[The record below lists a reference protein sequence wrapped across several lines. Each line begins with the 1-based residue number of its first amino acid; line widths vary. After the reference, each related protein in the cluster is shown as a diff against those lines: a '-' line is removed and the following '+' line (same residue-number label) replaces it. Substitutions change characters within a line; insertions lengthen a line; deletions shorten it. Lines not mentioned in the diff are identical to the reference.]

1 MKNALNYYY
10 NLYPDKIYQT
20 KDEYYFFIYNI
31 RYSFIKYKEDIK
43 DIKKIYETHQN
54 MLNQNIYIHPIIL
67 NIERNPITFINSNP
81 YILLKTIYYGEEIT
95 LNKIVSSLYQTSEKN
110 YVKWSQKWSV
120 KNDYLEFQIRKL
132 GKKYKKIRE
141 SFSYYIGLAET
152 AIALSNLVENEEIDY
167 YYAHKRINIKK
178 TTLEFYNP
186 LNIIVDVKVRDASE
200 YFKSSFF
207 SGKNIREKV
216 YYYLNTQNLT
226 IEETILFLA
235 RMLYPTYYFDLFE
248 EIITGKMNED
258 KIDKIIK
265 KEDEYEKI
273 LKDIYHIC
281 KTKTNTIQIEWL
293 E

>member
-1 MKNALNYYY
+1 MKNVLNYYY

-31 RYSFIKYKEDIK
+31 RYSLIKYKEDIK

-67 NIERNPITFINSNP
+67 NIEKSPLTIINKNA
-81 YILLKTIYYGEEIT
+81 YILLKTVYYGEKIT
-95 LNKIVSSLYQTSEKN
+95 LDKIVSSYETREKN
-110 YVKWSQKWSV
+110 HTKWSQKWSI
-120 KNDYLEFQIRKL
+120 KNDYLEFQIREL

-152 AIALSNLVENEEIDY
+152 AIALSNLAENGDINY
-167 YYAHKRINIKK
+167 CYSHKRIDTNK
-178 TTLEFYNP
+178 TTTELYNP
-186 LNIIVDVKVRDASE
+186 LNIVIDTKVRDAAE
-200 YFKSSFF
+200 YLKSSFF
-207 SGKNIREKV
+207 NGKNIREET

-226 IEETILFLA
+226 PEERILFLA

-248 EIITGKMNED
+248 EIITGKMTENN
-258 KIDKIIK
+258 IDKIIK
-265 KEDEYEKI
+265 KEDEYENI
-273 LKDIYHIC
+273 LKEIYHMC
-281 KTKTNTIQIEWL
+281 KIKTNLIQIEWL